1 MQLAFKIED
10 VRLLKVSYFP
20 FSSVIDKSKSGEENK
35 IDVNI
40 KGSSHYHQKDNRLE
54 IIINVVLKD
63 KDSGYSLEVEYGA
76 FFAFDGKP
84 DKKELERI
92 GKINGPAILFP
103 YVREFISDVT
113 RRAGHDSVN
122 LPAVNFVQSGEAA
135 GQ

>member
-54 IIINVVLKD
+54 IIINVVLKEVLA
-63 KDSGYSLEVEYGA
+63 KVYS
-76 FFAFDGKP
+76 K
-84 DKKELERI
+84 
-92 GKINGPAILFP
+92 
-103 YVREFISDVT
+103 S
-113 RRAGHDSVN
+113 
-122 LPAVNFVQSGEAA
+122 
-135 GQ
+135 